1 MPHRRAVQDN
11 GTESCVLV
19 CDTLCASMGVFGVS
33 SLGSVTGGY
42 DFFLV
47 SQNVREG
54 TVSPSHYRVV
64 YDTTGLKP
72 DHMQR

>member
-1 MPHRRAVQDN
+1 MQQTAVLLCYTQTYVHRYMYAC
-11 GTESCVLV
+11 CVSL
-19 CDTLCASMGVFGVS
+19 LLSSHVS
-33 SLGSVTGGY
+33 VAGGY

>member
-1 MPHRRAVQDN
+1 
-11 GTESCVLV
+11 
-19 CDTLCASMGVFGVS
+19 MGVFGVS